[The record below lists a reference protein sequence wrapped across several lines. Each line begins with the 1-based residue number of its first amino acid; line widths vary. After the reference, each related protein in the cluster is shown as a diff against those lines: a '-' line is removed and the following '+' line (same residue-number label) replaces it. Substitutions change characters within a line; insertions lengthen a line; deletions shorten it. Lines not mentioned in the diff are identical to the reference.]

1 MPTFSYT
8 VDGEPEQTDQHEL
21 TPDQILTSAGL
32 DTSTHYLVEIKG
44 AVKESFE
51 GKGGIELHM
60 HDHMVFVSVFTGPT
74 PVS

>member
-1 MPTFSYT
+1 
-8 VDGEPEQTDQHEL
+8 
-21 TPDQILTSAGL
+21 L